1 MNLGHL
7 KSDLLKEII
16 QKWSI
21 PQSDQSEYHS
31 LIIERPSFD
40 LYQLLKSLK
49 YDSTSY
55 FKNKEDDLESIF
67 IGVQASFSTHDEIQ
81 KMESLS
87 LQNKELYFLGG
98 FNFDFDK
105 NGELEWADLR
115 PGLFILPYLEIR
127 KKSGVVRFIVHF
139 PRTIYNDKN
148 SQARWIDSLD
158 ENFKLEDDD
167 TLNNQV
173 DIKSIKLNPNKLSW
187 AKIFRKGMQN
197 IVDESFHKIVLA
209 RKKVFELKKP
219 VNLGLVLNSLEGLN
233 PNSYL
238 IKFCLNKKAYF
249 VSNTPER
256 LIKIEGNE
264 IVTEAIAGTR
274 PMGGSDEE
282 NEDFIN
288 DLKSSYKEISEH
300 RFVRKNLEDNL
311 SEYSNSLQWEVEE
324 EILQLKYIQHL
335 YSRLRVQ
342 CSSRPNFF
350 KIIRKL
356 HPTPAV
362 GGTPWKKA
370 KSFLIKNESLNR
382 GLYASPVGIYS
393 KDYSDFSVAIRSALF
408 TIDRVHI
415 YAGAGIVKGS
425 DEEGEWNEIEN
436 KMKNFENI
444 ISGGAK

>member
-1 MNLGHL
+1 
-7 KSDLLKEII
+7 
-16 QKWSI
+16 
-21 PQSDQSEYHS
+21 
-31 LIIERPSFD
+31 
-40 LYQLLKSLK
+40 
-49 YDSTSY
+49 
-55 FKNKEDDLESIF
+55 
-67 IGVQASFSTHDEIQ
+67 
-81 KMESLS
+81 
-87 LQNKELYFLGG
+87 
-98 FNFDFDK
+98 
-105 NGELEWADLR
+105 GELEWADLR

-139 PRTIYNDKN
+139 PRTIYNDKI